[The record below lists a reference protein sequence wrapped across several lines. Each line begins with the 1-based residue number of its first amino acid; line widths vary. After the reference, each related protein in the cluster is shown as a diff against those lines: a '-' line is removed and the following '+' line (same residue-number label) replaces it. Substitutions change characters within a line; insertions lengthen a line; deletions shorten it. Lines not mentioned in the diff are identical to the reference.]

1 MLMLALLFLLPSL
14 QIARVCNY
22 ASTSDRQIACRGQV
36 IVLVKLRVVL
46 LLLLHVYIRVHVA
59 DQIVAVDERA
69 EETPKRAFPATR
81 LRGVGPP
88 ALSLPQWVAPIKPN
102 AEA

>member
-22 ASTSDRQIACRGQV
+22 ASASDRQIACRGQI

-46 LLLLHVYIRVHVA
+46 
-59 DQIVAVDERA
+59 
-69 EETPKRAFPATR
+69 
-81 LRGVGPP
+81 
-88 ALSLPQWVAPIKPN
+88 
-102 AEA
+102 